1 MMYLGIKEKFSMIN
15 QRAVAEKVG
24 ITPATLCRII
34 SGKQATTKT
43 TAYCIVKAIHNEAQ
57 IEEYFIRKGE

>member
-1 MMYLGIKEKFSMIN
+1 MYIAITEKFDTIN

-34 SGKQATTKT
+34 NGKQTTNKT
-43 TAYCIVKAIHNEAQ
+43 TAYCIVKTIHNEAI
-57 IEEYFIRKGE
+57 IEEYFKKKGE

>member
-1 MMYLGIKEKFSMIN
+1 MYIGIKEKFSMIN

-34 SGKQATTKT
+34 GGKQTTNKT